1 MTRLL
6 PPTPI
11 EELVRTAN
19 PNLASYT
26 LVANL
31 NLTYHTRTTSWP
43 LTSYTHAM
51 TRFLPPTP
59 IEELVLAAHPNP
71 TSYTHAMTRL
81 SPSLLLR
88 PDLRLPSSY
97 ARATTRLLTPTPIK
111 EPVLAAHPNLTSRR
125 RHPSRRPIPQRR
137 PHLLLRPSSLPL
149 PLMRLRAPQITSR
162 RLLLPR
168 PTIPQRR
175 TRPLPRRRPPPLLL
189 PFMFLR
195 ALKTAPWPL
204 PPPLA
209 WLWMPPT
216 ESRRRPLPLVSM
228 SAVGT
233 NTDGP
238 TADAA
243 WRNRCLHLFFGRLH
257 LCVNYAPFCIYW
269 PTYHTIAFINRV
281 TSVTLV
287 LIGLTGLFTEMVR
300 QWDHHHTSYE
310 FVYSI
315 SATENVKYYRKIY
328 IPSVGADETSW
339 RNETRV

>member
-1 MTRLL
+1 MSRLL
-6 PPTPI
+6 APTPI
-11 EELVRTAN
+11 EELVRTTNLASCMLVAN
-19 PNLASYT
+19 PNLT
-26 LVANL
+26 C
-31 NLTYHTRTTSWP
+31 HTRTTSWP

-59 IEELVLAAHPNP
+59 IEELVLATRPNP

-137 PHLLLRPSSLPL
+137 SHLLLRPSSLPL

-175 TRPLPRRRPPPLLL
+175 TRPLPRRRPSPLLP

-195 ALKTAPWPL
+195 ALKTAPWLL
-204 PPPLA
+204 PPPLV
-209 WLWMPPT
+209 WLWVPPT
-216 ESRRRPLPLVSM
+216 ESRRRPLPPPRLIRM
-228 SAVGT
+228 SK
-233 NTDGP
+233 
-238 TADAA
+238 
-243 WRNRCLHLFFGRLH
+243 W
-257 LCVNYAPFCIYW
+257 
-269 PTYHTIAFINRV
+269 
-281 TSVTLV
+281 
-287 LIGLTGLFTEMVR
+287 
-300 QWDHHHTSYE
+300 
-310 FVYSI
+310 
-315 SATENVKYYRKIY
+315 
-328 IPSVGADETSW
+328 
-339 RNETRV
+339 TRFRP